1 MKKKLILII
10 GLILLITSCAKN
22 EEKKFEPEHVDEN
35 PIVTMALKDYG
46 NITLE
51 LYPNEVYNTVAN
63 FVTLVESGFYNN
75 NVITRVQKGFVV
87 QGGGGKNIDYS
98 IEGEFATNGIEN
110 NISHEKG
117 VISMART
124 DLPNSAG
131 GQFFIML
138 NDNAAFGKV
147 IEGMDILEKIESK
160 EYDYLS
166 EDMGYLKQEDYIVIE
181 YATVD
186 TKGYKYQVNKIKNP
200 PLKEVDFLI
209 GL

>member
-1 MKKKLILII
+1 MKKK
-10 GLILLITSCAKN
+10 ILLLLSTALLLTGCAKN

-35 PIVTMALKDYG
+35 PIVTMTIKDYG

-63 FVTLVESGFYNN
+63 FVTLVEDGFFNN

-87 QGGGGKNIDYS
+87 QGGGGKELDYS
-98 IEGEFATNGIEN
+98 IEGEFASNGIEN

-124 DLPNSAG
+124 KLPDSAG
-131 GQFFIML
+131 GQFFIL
-138 NDNAAFGKV
+138 LEDSTYLDGDYAAFGKV
-147 IEGMDILEKIESK
+147 IEGMDVIEEIAAK
-160 EYDYLS
+160 DYDYLVK
-166 EDMGYLKQEDYIVIE
+166 DMGYLKEEDYITIE

-186 TKGYKYQVNKIKNP
+186 TKGYKYQVNKIKNN
-200 PLKEVDFLI
+200 
-209 GL
+209 